1 MKMLLYVYF
10 RYRRFEMSERIE
22 RPAGVFARKTARHL
36 RIANASI
43 KTIG

>member
-1 MKMLLYVYF
+1 
-10 RYRRFEMSERIE
+10 MSERIE

-43 KTIG
+43 KTIGWWKPQKQKAKSV